1 MQINKVMRYK
11 AYKYRIYPNK
21 SQEELILKHIGCC
34 RYIYNY
40 GLEKKIKVYQE
51 SKQGISRFELQTD
64 LVVLKKQQETS
75 WLKEVNSLSLQASLA
90 NLDTAFTMFFK
101 EKKGFPKFKSKKVG
115 NQSFQ
120 VVQNTK
126 VDFDK
131 NKVFLPKFKSGIKC
145 IFHRQFEGEIKTSTI
160 SKTPSGKYFISILV
174 KLNDDNPNKVPID
187 ENQAVGIDLGI
198 KTFAT
203 LSDCVEIQNPKNL
216 KKSMKRLKRLQRDV
230 SRKQK
235 ESNNRKKYVKL
246 LAVQHEKV
254 SNRRNDF
261 LHKTTKFLIDNYNT
275 ICLETLSAK
284 NMMKNHK
291 LAQALSDIAIGT
303 FNSYIDY
310 KAELYGKNIL
320 RIGRFEPSSKM
331 CECGNIY
338 RDLKLS
344 DRVWKCPSCGRTNQ
358 RDLLAANNIKKFAF
372 CKNNTVGTTEI
383 YACGDMNPVTDSA
396 QEANKSL
403 VCG

>member
-90 NLDTAFTMFFK
+90 NLDTAFTRFFK

-235 ESNNRKKYVKL
+235 ESNNRKKSVKL

-310 KAELYGKNIL
+310 KAEWYGKNIL

-344 DRVWKCPSCGRTNQ
+344 DRVWKCPSC
-358 RDLLAANNIKKFAF
+358 
-372 CKNNTVGTTEI
+372 
-383 YACGDMNPVTDSA
+383 
-396 QEANKSL
+396 
-403 VCG
+403 